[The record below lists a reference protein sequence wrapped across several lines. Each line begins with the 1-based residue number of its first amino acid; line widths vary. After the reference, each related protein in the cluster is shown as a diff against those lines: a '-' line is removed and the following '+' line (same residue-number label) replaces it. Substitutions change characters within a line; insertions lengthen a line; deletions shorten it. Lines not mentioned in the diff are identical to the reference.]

1 MSYLLVILLIFPKL
15 NKKPVFLNKKNFTCT
30 ITRYPRDEIGRYEGF
45 GGKFF
50 RFNAT
55 IYSAQKTKTKNETCV
70 AVLIPFEELR
80 KSDLEYQIRRKSK
93 KYGSRPKDWKVALT
107 RLKKIR
113 EMFII
118 GQKKPGKVLVGIKKV
133 GKNLN
138 RKENLAFCKNLVSY
152 ICSWNQNFS
161 FDFNLTL
168 HKNPNNRKK
177 QRMRIQKIGQVTMG

>member
-107 RLKKIR
+107 RLKKNQGNVYNRAKKTWKSTSRYKESR
-113 EMFII
+113 EKLK
-118 GQKKPGKVLVGIKKV
+118 QE
-133 GKNLN
+133 
-138 RKENLAFCKNLVSY
+138 RK
-152 ICSWNQNFS
+152 FS
-161 FDFNLTL
+161 FL
-168 HKNPNNRKK
+168 
-177 QRMRIQKIGQVTMG
+177 QKFSLLYLFMESKFFFRF